1 MTGWAFQ
8 FACPTCGADCELTAG
23 GTPGLTRTTSVV
35 HCVECGAG
43 WQLVVVATPTEA
55 RSMPAKP
62 GGGCGTVT
70 GYGRHYRNDER
81 PCDLCR
87 HAQQAAKRDARAR
100 RRG

>member
-1 MTGWAFQ
+1 MTGWGFE
-8 FACPTCGADCELTAG
+8 FSCPSCGGGCDLTASG
-23 GTPGLTRTTSVV
+23 RPGMTRTTSVV

-43 WQLVVVATPTEA
+43 WQLVVSVSSVAA

-70 GYGRHYRNDER
+70 GYGRHYANSEP
-81 PCDLCR
+81 PCELCR
-87 HAQQAAKRDARAR
+87 QANLAAKRVARAR